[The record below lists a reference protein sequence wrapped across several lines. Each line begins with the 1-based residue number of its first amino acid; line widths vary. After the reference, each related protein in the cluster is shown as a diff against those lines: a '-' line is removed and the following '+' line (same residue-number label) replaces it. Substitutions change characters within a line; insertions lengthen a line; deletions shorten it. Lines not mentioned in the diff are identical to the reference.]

1 MIACTRFCNQPQIPT
16 VGGTKNPDVAA
27 IIALRPDVVVLD
39 TEENRGEDA
48 DALMAAGV
56 DVEVTTVHS
65 LADAVAAVDQLANA
79 ARVASRLSEHVSAST
94 GERRRCFVPIW
105 RRPWMS
111 INADTYGASLLA
123 SIGLDVLTADAPE
136 RYPIVDVAAVAAL
149 DPDLVLVPSEPYT
162 FSDAHVG
169 ELAAAFPGASV
180 VRVDGED
187 LFWWGIRT
195 PAAQRRLTAQFS
207 SLFGR

>member
-1 MIACTRFCNQPQIPT
+1 MIACTRFCNQPRIPT

-27 IIALRPDVVVLD
+27 IVALRPDVVVVD
-39 TEENRGEDA
+39 TEENRHEDA
-48 DALMAAGV
+48 DALMAAGL

-65 LADAVAAVDQLANA
+65 LADALVAVDQLANA
-79 ARVASRLSEHVSAST
+79 AGVVTCRMTDDVSAPA

-123 SIGLDVLTADAPE
+123 SIGLDVLTADVPE
-136 RYPIVDVAAVAAL
+136 RYPTVDLVAIAAL

-162 FSDAHVG
+162 FRDAHVG
-169 ELAAAFPGASV
+169 ELAAAFPDVSV

-195 PAAQRRLTAQFS
+195 PAAQRRLAAQF
-207 SLFGR
+207 FGAP